1 MSGCHTRLIFNGD
14 ISLHHG
20 TRLCE
25 YHLGDIWHSNMTKIV
40 RLQKRGIRSIMG
52 LCQMESCREAFKE
65 LGVLT
70 APSLYAYKCLM
81 SVHDSCGEV
90 TIPRNGDVHSYN
102 TRQRGEVRLER
113 HRTLRGERVLP
124 HHQGLRFLRVLP
136 PSLQAKIGGVGFGA
150 ALKDYLINEPAYTVG
165 ELLNR

>member
-1 MSGCHTRLIFNGD
+1 
-14 ISLHHG
+14 
-20 TRLCE
+20 
-25 YHLGDIWHSNMTKIV
+25 
-40 RLQKRGIRSIMG
+40 
-52 LCQMESCREAFKE
+52 MESCREAFKE